1 MSSYTITAS
10 DVTALN
16 KNYCRLTVNNAVSPV
31 SKGTVINKGDILKA
45 TLRNNKVFYYWNSN
59 DGKRRTS
66 LDFYS
71 VSNGTEQFHPFEL
84 SDDLKTATCAFSDP
98 VDLDPTSKYTKWE
111 GLSVNTKDGSPY
123 IVTQS
128 DVDNLVSQ
136 NVTMKNGSE
145 NVVAGTVFND
155 GDLITAVCGEGYVF
169 FTNSIYLAYR
179 DDFGSPRKKYFNIS
193 GDNKTATITV
203 TKLTNAGYDSMY
215 VKTERANKPAYTITN
230 SDYAGMVENGV
241 TITSNG
247 GNVVEGTELFVGDS
261 LVAKAADGRLFYKTS
276 VNPNVSIYMYWRD
289 GLGQPLYK
297 PFNISDDFK
306 TATYT
311 IELLPSGGYERL
323 TALTEQ
329 VDVVTGNNN
338 VYLIDKDILTQ
349 LNTDR
354 FVYKNEQ
361 LYDYGQYILGL
372 LQLPFAIDDSLILDS
387 ENITLA
393 DLKTKAKAPKIST
406 DKIEVDLGKISIPE
420 KFNNLL
426 DYNNTN
432 AILHLPRIDS
442 INIDLD
448 YVIGQT
454 ISIKYIIDCYNGTA
468 TVNISSSKINEV
480 IVTKKIDMGV
490 SIPMANVITGAT
502 TDNNNIDVGGD
513 NGVKTP
519 FIEIVKSEFIKADG
533 VFTIPIIDED
543 LISKQRGFIKV
554 ENIDLNSKATKLEK
568 EYIIST
574 LNSGVIIK

>member
-1 MSSYTITAS
+1 MAEVVYVIKDSDFNGWVENNVTFKVGDKIIETGSKIYVNDKLEAFAGNNSEFYKESS
-10 DVTALN
+10 N
-16 KNYCRLTVNNAVSPV
+16 
-31 SKGTVINKGDILKA
+31 
-45 TLRNNKVFYYWNSN
+45 
-59 DGKRRTS
+59 
-66 LDFYS
+66 
-71 VSNGTEQFHPFEL
+71 
-84 SDDLKTATCAFSDP
+84 
-98 VDLDPTSKYTKWE
+98 PTSSVYTYY
-111 GLSVNTKDGSPY
+111 VNGFGQTIY
-123 IVTQS
+123 
-128 DVDNLVSQ
+128 
-136 NVTMKNGSE
+136 KN
-145 NVVAGTVFND
+145 
-155 GDLITAVCGEGYVF
+155 
-169 FTNSIYLAYR
+169 FT
-179 DDFGSPRKKYFNIS
+179 IS
-193 GDNKTATITV
+193 TDNKTASVVMSKLYGGAEYQAIIAK
-203 TKLTNAGYDSMY
+203 TKT
-215 VKTERANKPAYTITN
+215 NKPTPIYKITSN
-230 SDYAGMVENGV
+230 DYSMMVENKV
-241 TITSNG
+241 SITSNG
-247 GNVVEGTELFVGDS
+247 VNIVEGTELFVGDS
-261 LVAKAADGRLFYKTS
+261 LVAKAADGRLFYKTA

-289 GLGQPLYK
+289 GLGQSLYK
-297 PFNISDDFK
+297 PFNIASDFK

-311 IELLPSGGYERL
+311 VELLPSGGYERL

-372 LQLPFAIDDSLILDS
+372 LQLPFKIDDSLILDS

-393 DLKTKAKAPKIST
+393 NLKTKAKAPKIST
-406 DKIEVDLGKISIPE
+406 DKIEVDLGKIVIPE

-454 ISIKYIIDCYNGTA
+454 ITIKYIIDCYNGTA
-468 TVNISSSKINEV
+468 TVNISSSKIDDV
-480 IVTKKIDMGV
+480 IITKKIDMGV
-490 SIPMANVITGAT
+490 SIPMANVITGST
-502 TDNNNIDVGGD
+502 TDNSNIDVGGD

-543 LISKQRGFIKV
+543 LISNQKGFIKV

-568 EYIIST
+568 DYIIST